1 MPVSIKDWLLYFV
14 VVMLLPAVISY
25 LCGCINGAI
34 LISTHYLK
42 DDVRTHGSGN
52 AGLTNFYRNYG
63 ARYAALVLALDA
75 LKMVGAIVI
84 TCSMMGWTP
93 IAKLWGGLFCVL
105 GHVFPVTYKFKGG
118 KGVLSGATLLLM
130 LDCRVALICIGIFLL
145 LVVITHYVSLGSVIG
160 SASAVIAVA
169 VFYPGQWLVLGLVAV
184 IAGILIISHRSNIV
198 RLVQGTEN
206 KFSFR

>member
-1 MPVSIKDWLLYFV
+1 MPVSVRDWLLYFV

-75 LKMVGAIVI
+75 LKMVAAVTV
-84 TCSMMGWTP
+84 TCSIMGWTP
-93 IAKLWGGLFCVL
+93 VAKLWGGLFCVL

-118 KGVLSGATLLLM
+118 KGVLSGATLLVM
-130 LDCRVALICIGIFLL
+130 LDWRVALICMGIFVF
-145 LVVITHYVSLGSVIG
+145 LVATTHYVSLGSVIG

-169 VFYPGQWLVLGLVAV
+169 VFYPGQWLTLALVAL
-184 IAGILIISHRSNIV
+184 IAGILIVSHRSNIV
-198 RLVQGTEN
+198 RLVQGTES